1 MTKINS
7 SNNNIRNI
15 NDLKQGNIQENKSY
29 SYLPNFSNYNIVK
42 KNPKNS
48 Q

>member
-15 NDLKQGNIQENKSY
+15 NDLKQGNLQGNKNY
-29 SYLPNFSNYNIVK
+29 SQLTNFSNYNIIK